1 MADNRASFAQGY
13 GIALFE
19 SLFEMDDK
27 NLINA
32 ADKNFADFEQVI
44 ESSLELKNFLSSPA
58 FETNEKHEVLKELKN
73 KLNLEEPFY
82 RFLCVL
88 VDQGHF
94 DLYSGIVKSYRE
106 AILKSE
112 QKVSVNVTS
121 AFDLSDDQKG
131 RVLYALSKKLG
142 KDVLLNVQVN
152 PALIGGLKAE
162 VDGVIYDASIKG
174 KLNSLQKEMKS

>member
-1 MADNRASFAQGY
+1 MADNRASFAQRY

-19 SLFEMDDK
+19 SLLEMGDK
-27 NLINA
+27 KLI
-32 ADKNFADFEQVI
+32 DVTGKNFADFSQLLEA
-44 ESSLELKNFLSSPA
+44 SPELKSFLSSPA
-58 FETNEKHEVLKELKN
+58 FEAVEKHEVLKDIQN
-73 KLNLEEPFY
+73 KMSLDDAFY

-94 DLYSGIVKSYRE
+94 ALYSGVVESYSN
-106 AILKSE
+106 AILKHE

-142 KDVLLNVQVN
+142 KDILLNVQVN
-152 PALIGGLKAE
+152 PELIGGLKAE